1 MSYTPSVKQPREEFW
16 ENAIQPD
23 FPDEMAFQLDRE
35 RASSEDPQTTF
46 SLEAVNE
53 IAEQFRMFLMARVL
67 GTQQKRNGLGPKHMR
82 ATVTLD
88 WNPTKEP
95 VNDPTVG
102 PFFHIDNDTK
112 IEPLDHTKRHE
123 WRHS

>member
-1 MSYTPSVKQPREEFW
+1 MNYTPSVKQSREEFW
-16 ENAIQPD
+16 EHAIQPD
-23 FPDEMAFQLDRE
+23 FPDEMAYQIDRE
-35 RASSEDPQTTF
+35 HAKTEDPTTTF

-53 IAEQFRMFLMARVL
+53 IAEQFRMFLMARIL
-67 GTQQKRNGLGPKHMR
+67 GTQRKRNGLAPKHMR

-88 WNPTKEP
+88 WNPSPEP

-102 PFFHIDNDTK
+102 PYFQIDHDTK
-112 IEPLDHTKRHE
+112 IEPLDGSKRYE